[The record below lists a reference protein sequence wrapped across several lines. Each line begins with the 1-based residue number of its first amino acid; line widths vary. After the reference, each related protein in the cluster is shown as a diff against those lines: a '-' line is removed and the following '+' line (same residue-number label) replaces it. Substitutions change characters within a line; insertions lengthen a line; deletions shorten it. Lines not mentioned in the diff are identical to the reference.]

1 MQSRFIINL
10 ILLLIVVGVS
20 LYLTFTSPD
29 DEGSEPVAI
38 SDVPAEQ
45 IQTIRIERKE
55 RPAIH
60 FSKDGDT
67 WMMRSP
73 FEVKA
78 RPQRI
83 EALLGLLATPSVDQ
97 LDAGDAALDRMNLQT
112 PEVTLRLDDEVF
124 AFGDVNPLDQ
134 TRYVLY
140 RDTIHLINDH
150 LYPQLATGAGF
161 FIDTKVVPDDAA
173 ISMVQ
178 YPQFRLLKQEGRW
191 QLESALDIS
200 DERVQ
205 QLGRVWSELR
215 AGNVRAY
222 EPLEPLYEISVTLD
236 NGEIIHYAVVSD
248 LPTLILARP
257 DLKLQYHIPEY
268 LSEQLFPREDIDT
281 AGAE

>member
-10 ILLLIVVGVS
+10 ILLLIIVGVS

-29 DEGSEPVAI
+29 KDVVESVPI
-38 SDVPAEQ
+38 STVPAEQ
-45 IQTIRIERKE
+45 ISNIRIERKDRE
-55 RPAIH
+55 AIH

-67 WMMRSP
+67 WMMRAP
-73 FEVKA
+73 FEVRA

-83 EALLGLLATPSVDQ
+83 ESLLGLLTSPSVDQ
-97 LDAGDAALDRMNLQT
+97 LDAGQTALDRMNLQS
-112 PEVTLRLDDEVF
+112 PEVILRLDDEVF

-150 LYPQLATGAGF
+150 LYPQLTTGAGF

-173 ISMVQ
+173 ISVVQ
-178 YPQFRLLKQEGRW
+178 YPQFRLLRQEDRW
-191 QLESALDIS
+191 QLESQLDIS

-215 AGNVRAY
+215 AGNVREY
-222 EPLEPLYEISVTLD
+222 EPLDPLYEISVTLD
-236 NGEIIHYAVVSD
+236 NGEIIDYAVISD

-268 LSEQLFPREDIDT
+268 LSEQLFPREDVDT
-281 AGAE
+281 AGTE